1 MAVTAGVA
9 LATNDSGRPGL
20 FLAPGHMRPCD
31 AGCLR
36 CFSRA
41 RFPDEF
47 FSTWRVSLVSRVN
60 FFQFGASCLFRN
72 QFFSTGE
79 VDAIQVFYSRIRD
92 EPPQRP

>member
-9 LATNDSGRPGL
+9 LATNDSGRAGL

-31 AGCLR
+31 AGTLR

-60 FFQFGASCLFRN
+60 FFQFGASYS
-72 QFFSTGE
+72 FSESIFLTGE
-79 VDAIQVFYSRIRD
+79 AVSHITQ
-92 EPPQRP
+92 QR